1 MFINILKK
9 TSFSLLAEYP
19 YSKNIMLKIILK
31 MISNDTWSRRT
42 FMFINIYTYLLYLMK
57 KSHKIYKNDFTGFRG
72 RPRFLLGGVD
82 GGGVMSTDSVLFLFL
97 TKSLIISGEDCD
109 SLTTTIFLCR
119 RCLLTPTRYLG
130 DNSGTGPSLEAVSV
144 A

>member
-1 MFINILKK
+1 
-9 TSFSLLAEYP
+9 
-19 YSKNIMLKIILK
+19 
-31 MISNDTWSRRT
+31 
-42 FMFINIYTYLLYLMK
+42 MK
-57 KSHKIYKNDFTGFRG
+57 KSHKNYKNDFTGFRG

-97 TKSLIISGEDCD
+97 TKSLIISGEDYD
-109 SLTTTIFLCR
+109 SLTTTSFLCR
-119 RCLLTPTRYLG
+119 RLLIPTRYLG

>member
-1 MFINILKK
+1 
-9 TSFSLLAEYP
+9 
-19 YSKNIMLKIILK
+19 
-31 MISNDTWSRRT
+31 
-42 FMFINIYTYLLYLMK
+42 MK
-57 KSHKIYKNDFTGFRG
+57 KSHKNYKNDFTGF
-72 RPRFLLGGVD
+72 L
-82 GGGVMSTDSVLFLFL
+82 
-97 TKSLIISGEDCD
+97 SLPHQVSIISGEDCD

>member
-1 MFINILKK
+1 MKK
-9 TSFSLLAEYP
+9 THKNYIKLQKRFHRLSRPSTLSF
-19 YSKNIMLKIILK
+19 
-31 MISNDTWSRRT
+31 R
-42 FMFINIYTYLLYLMK
+42 
-57 KSHKIYKNDFTGFRG
+57 RG
-72 RPRFLLGGVD
+72 RWWGGYVHRL
-82 GGGVMSTDSVLFLFL
+82 SPL
-97 TKSLIISGEDCD
+97 SLPHQVSIISGEDCD